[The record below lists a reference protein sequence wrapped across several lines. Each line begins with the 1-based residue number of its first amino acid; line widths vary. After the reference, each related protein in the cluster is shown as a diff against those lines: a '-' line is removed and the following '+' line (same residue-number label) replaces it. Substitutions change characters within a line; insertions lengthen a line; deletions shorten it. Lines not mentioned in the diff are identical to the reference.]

1 MPANDTVCT
10 DIPVQG
16 NNTYVKVTPDL
27 LYLNVGEKVG
37 FRSVNDS
44 AEKSKKSG
52 SRLCELILE
61 KGRKKTHATLVTPF

>member
-37 FRSVNDS
+37 FRYLNIST
-44 AEKSKKSG
+44 ESG
-52 SRLCELILE
+52 
-61 KGRKKTHATLVTPF
+61 

>member
-1 MPANDTVCT
+1 MTPIRCIPMPANDTVCT

-37 FRSVNDS
+37 FR
-44 AEKSKKSG
+44 
-52 SRLCELILE
+52 
-61 KGRKKTHATLVTPF
+61 